1 MKPRYDE
8 MSKEAQL
15 MMKKANDIIEQIDTL
30 EKAKMCPCG
39 SGKPMA
45 SCCPNMKK
53 SSYSMEPQ
61 NIAFDIETGGQTRN
75 MFYTT
80 NQSHLESTDVANKGA
95 TKTSADMDAL
105 GRAMNTQD
113 VNDHTAGSE

>member
-8 MSKEAQL
+8 MSKEPKG
-15 MMKKANDIIEQIDTL
+15 MVKKANEIIEKIDKL
-30 EKAKMCPCG
+30 EK
-39 SGKPMA
+39 
-45 SCCPNMKK
+45 
-53 SSYSMEPQ
+53 SSFNMEPQ

-75 MFYTT
+75 VFYNT
-80 NQSHLESTDVANKGA
+80 NQSTLESTDVANKGA

-105 GRAMNTQD
+105 GRSMNTQD